1 MKLHSVLLLGGLAV
15 GALGALAT
23 DVRAAPFEITT
34 SGIWTATLPPQVGSP
49 DTLTGIGTNEIRWGV
64 AEPGGQKSGY
74 RFLGLGPT
82 GAHPA
87 AQFADLDALLAAQF
101 DVGDFTHI
109 NFPITGGS
117 ITQASLQMTMTI
129 QDTGVGGGSQ
139 VLNFSFNFT
148 HNETDNTPGATGDPC
163 PITGVPQPSDGC
175 PDIVG
180 LQTVFSQEI
189 VNIGG
194 QQLVLEILGFVPGH
208 AGSPIS
214 EFLTSE
220 NAENLAS
227 LVVRFSAPIP
237 EPATLGILGLG
248 LAALG
253 WQQRRRRRS

>member
-1 MKLHSVLLLGGLAV
+1 MKLHTALLVGGLAV
-15 GALGALAT
+15 GTLGALASE
-23 DVRAAPFEITT
+23 VRAAPFEITT
-34 SGIWTATLPPQVGSP
+34 SGIWTATMPPQVGSP
-49 DTLTGIGTNEIRWGV
+49 DTLTGIGTNEIRWGI
-64 AEPGGQKSGY
+64 AEPNGQKSGY

-87 AQFADLDALLAAQF
+87 AEFADLDALLAAQF

-129 QDTGVGGGSQ
+129 SDLGGGAPQ

-148 HNETDNTPGATGDPC
+148 HNETDNFPGSLGDPC
-163 PITGVPQPSDGC
+163 PTTGIPQPAAGC

-194 QQLVLEILGFVPGH
+194 QNLVLEILGFVPGH
-208 AGSPIS
+208 AGNPIS
-214 EFLTSE
+214 QFFTSE

-227 LVVRFSAPIP
+227 LVVRFSAPIS

>member
-1 MKLHSVLLLGGLAV
+1 MKVQTALLLGSLAV
-15 GALGALAT
+15 GTLGAFAT
-23 DVRAAPFEITT
+23 QTQAAPFEITT
-34 SGIWTATLPPQVGSP
+34 SGIWTATMPPVVGTP
-49 DTLTGIGTNEIRWGV
+49 DTLEGIGTNEIRWGNP
-64 AEPGGQKSGY
+64 AEGQKSGY

-87 AQFADLDALLAAQF
+87 AQFADLDALLAAEF

-129 QDTGVGGGSQ
+129 TDIAGGAPQ

-148 HNETDNTPGATGDPC
+148 HNETDNFPGSLGDAC
-163 PITGVPQPSDGC
+163 PTTGVPQPAVGC

-214 EFLTSE
+214 QFLTSE
-220 NAENLAS
+220 NTENLAS

>member
-1 MKLHSVLLLGGLAV
+1 MKLHTALLVGGLAV

-23 DVRAAPFEITT
+23 DVRAAPFDITT

-49 DTLTGIGTNEIRWGV
+49 DTLTGIGTNEIRWGIP
-64 AEPGGQKSGY
+64 ADGAKSGY
-74 RFLGLGPT
+74 RFDGLTVPT
-82 GAHPA
+82 S
-87 AQFADLDALLAAQF
+87 FADLDALLAAQF
-101 DVGDFTHI
+101 EVGDFTHI

-117 ITQASLQMTMTI
+117 ITQATLQMTMTI

-139 VLNFSFNFT
+139 ILNFSFNFT
-148 HNETDNTPGATGDPC
+148 HNETDNLTDQAGTGSCPATGTT
-163 PITGVPQPSDGC
+163 PIPAAGC
-175 PDIVG
+175 PDVVG

-194 QQLVLEILGFVPGH
+194 QELVLEVIGFVPEGQTDPT
-208 AGSPIS
+208 GS
-214 EFLTSE
+214 FVTSE
-220 NAENLAS
+220 SANNVAS
-227 LVVRFSAPIP
+227 LLVRLRAPIP